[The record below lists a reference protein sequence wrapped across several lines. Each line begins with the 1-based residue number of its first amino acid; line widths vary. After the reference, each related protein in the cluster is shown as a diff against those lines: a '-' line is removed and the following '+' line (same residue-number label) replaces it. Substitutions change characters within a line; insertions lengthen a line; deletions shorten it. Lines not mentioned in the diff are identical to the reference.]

1 MKATEFEFRY
11 RLWIGT
17 AIYLFGFWA
26 PWMRYG
32 GIEGSATTTWLELSG
47 QLGQLVPLEAATI
60 VVTSAAILLAVAGTV
75 FRLWGTAYIGGS
87 VVKSNVLHAH
97 AVVAAGPYRHLRNPL
112 YLGSFLYVGAM
123 AILMP
128 PSGAVF
134 ALVASY
140 VQIIRL
146 ILREEPYMEA
156 QQGDAYIV
164 YKNRVR
170 RLFPST
176 APRMPES
183 AAQPQWPQA
192 FVAEIFY
199 VAMTLCFT
207 LLAWRYNANLLIQ
220 ALLICFGLSLVVRAF
235 TQKKPL
241 EGKRGD
247 GPQPSP
253 SP

>member
-1 MKATEFEFRY
+1 MKATEFEFRH

-60 VVTSAAILLAVAGTV
+60 LVTSAAILLAVAGTV

-87 VVKSNVLHAH
+87 VVKSNTLHAH

-112 YLGSFLYVGAM
+112 YLGSFLYMGAM

-146 ILREEPYMEA
+146 ILSEEPYMEA
-156 QQGDAYIV
+156 RQGDAYII
-164 YKNRVR
+164 YKNRVP
-170 RLFPST
+170 RLFPSA

-183 AAQPQWPQA
+183 AAQPEWPQA

-199 VAMTLCFT
+199 VAMTLCFI
-207 LLAWRYNANLLIQ
+207 LLAWRYNASLLTQ
-220 ALLICFGLSLVVRAF
+220 ALIICFGLSLVVRAF
-235 TQKKPL
+235 IPKKA
-241 EGKRGD
+241 
-247 GPQPSP
+247 
-253 SP
+253 